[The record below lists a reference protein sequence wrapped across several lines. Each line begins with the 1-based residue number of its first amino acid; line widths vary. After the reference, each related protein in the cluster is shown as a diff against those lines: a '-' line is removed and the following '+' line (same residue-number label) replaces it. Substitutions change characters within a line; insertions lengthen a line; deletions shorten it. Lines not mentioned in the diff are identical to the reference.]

1 MFFAV
6 IFLKVSLLLFGLLPA
21 HLLQGQL
28 FLQFLQLQV
37 LANYLFLTALL
48 NFDLVLVLIDL
59 IIYLEHL
66 LAHAVSRCSCLLSAY
81 RQRFNQLE

>member
-6 IFLKVSLLLFGLLPA
+6 IFLKVSLLLFRLLPA

-48 NFDLVLVLIDL
+48 YFDLVLVLIEL
-59 IIYLEHL
+59 IIYLEQL
-66 LAHAVSRCSCLLSAY
+66 FAHAVSRCSCLLSAY